1 MATKEQREAA
11 FNTFVQK
18 VTAVRG
24 PGSGYVFSFNESNSC
39 LQHLIPAMRADLGVG
54 KMKLKSFKR
63 LREALVLAHPNDSAK
78 YKPALDWA
86 EANYPFD
93 FRDADIKIARQV
105 CGRLLDVKIADVDFS
120 PNVTKAAK
128 ELRLGDGRTLYDTI
142 KQDFDT
148 VVTDVV
154 KEVRRVKKYDKDGNE
169 FFQELLVPRTV
180 SVDGAAERA
189 PEQSKFYI
197 DHDKAMSSAKVLN
210 VGNKM
215 GEDGLRIIALNVI
228 QNRFAVC
235 ESIAATI
242 VYQCRQQ
249 GFHGR
254 IEWIGIPYGPKTGH
268 AIVVAHR
275 EGDEV
280 NNPSSWGDNWFI
292 MDMWYYNLGMRDRY
306 LWSTKQ
312 EQADYLQKDITDYIG
327 VNGGLKLMGG
337 IG

>member
-1 MATKEQREAA
+1 
-11 FNTFVQK
+11 
-18 VTAVRG
+18 
-24 PGSGYVFSFNESNSC
+24 
-39 LQHLIPAMRADLGVG
+39 
-54 KMKLKSFKR
+54 
-63 LREALVLAHPNDSAK
+63 
-78 YKPALDWA
+78 
-86 EANYPFD
+86 
-93 FRDADIKIARQV
+93 
-105 CGRLLDVKIADVDFS
+105 
-120 PNVTKAAK
+120 
-128 ELRLGDGRTLYDTI
+128 
-142 KQDFDT
+142 
-148 VVTDVV
+148 
-154 KEVRRVKKYDKDGNE
+154 
-169 FFQELLVPRTV
+169 
-180 SVDGAAERA
+180 
-189 PEQSKFYI
+189 
-197 DHDKAMSSAKVLN
+197 MSSAKVLN

-312 EQADYLQKDITDYIG
+312 EQAYYLQKDITDYIG
-327 VNGGLKLMGG
+327 VNGGLKLMGASADAKTVESQLNHQG
-337 IG
+337 PKRAVQRSLQRCQSHYSTSIWRRRLALRTAE